1 LNSQTLIEYKIIK
14 FFINR
19 KTKLKALYG
28 FWTHCV
34 YTCDANDYDN
44 YIKTNKPLP
53 MVQLDEFFNE
63 ISTADSANNNI
74 NGHINNNNNSNSS
87 ISSNVE
93 QKLVDETKS
102 KLSLVNNNSNHI
114 EVNVSA
120 MSGTIQLNATEIWR
134 ATPRPT
140 HGADVSLLIKIK

>member
-1 LNSQTLIEYKIIK
+1 
-14 FFINR
+14 
-19 KTKLKALYG
+19 
-28 FWTHCV
+28 
-34 YTCDANDYDN
+34 
-44 YIKTNKPLP
+44 

-74 NGHINNNNNSNSS
+74 NGHINKNNSNSS

>member
-1 LNSQTLIEYKIIK
+1 
-14 FFINR
+14 
-19 KTKLKALYG
+19 
-28 FWTHCV
+28 
-34 YTCDANDYDN
+34 
-44 YIKTNKPLP
+44 

-63 ISTADSANNNI
+63 IPTTDSANLNNNN
-74 NGHINNNNNSNSS
+74 NGHINNNSNNS

-102 KLSLVNNNSNHI
+102 KLSLVNNNNNSNHK

-120 MSGTIQLNATEIWR
+120 ISGTIQLNATEIWR

-140 HGADVSLLIKIK
+140 HSADVSLLLLIIKIIVSFN

>member
-1 LNSQTLIEYKIIK
+1 M
-14 FFINR
+14 
-19 KTKLKALYG
+19 YG

-44 YIKTNKPLP
+44 YVKTNKPLP

-63 ISTADSANNNI
+63 IPTTDSANLNNNN
-74 NGHINNNNNSNSS
+74 NGHINNDSNNS

-102 KLSLVNNNSNHI
+102 KLSLVNNNNNNSNHK

-120 MSGTIQLNATEIWR
+120 ISGTIQLNATEIWR

-140 HGADVSLLIKIK
+140 HGADVSLLLLLLIIKIILFLI